1 MKTSD
6 ALSQEMME
14 EKQSA
19 AEKCNEEVFI
29 DLKKKDT
36 ALKNVKQKTSDNVI
50 KVNDQETRNRDQ
62 EIRHRDQG
70 IILLKN
76 RNIEQ
81 QQKISNTE
89 NNPRVLKDKNQKDL
103 SGPQKS
109 SSDGSF
115 KFWFLVVGVLFVF
128 ACCCALVYKDKQ
140 HTTERLEAT
149 KTEITELKKR
159 NNELDLDIRRRE
171 AERFKA
177 TKTEITELKKR
188 NNELVLEMQ
197 RREAEN
203 SELKKR
209 NNELDLHL
217 QRCKD
222 ESYER
227 LEPSAVPS
235 MYWILIVGL
244 VLIVVYTRANKKT
257 QNSDLRQ
264 QIQDSLNGGETISWT
279 QYYRVVKLKSLK

>member
-1 MKTSD
+1 
-6 ALSQEMME
+6 MM

-19 AEKCNEEVFI
+19 AEKCNEEGFI

-36 ALKNVKQKTSDNVI
+36 ELKNVKQKTAENVI
-50 KVNDQETRNRDQ
+50 KVNDQ

-70 IILLKN
+70 IIQLKN

-89 NNPRVLKDKNQKDL
+89 NNLRVLKENNQKDL

-128 ACCCALVYKDKQ
+128 GCCCTLVYKDKQ

-159 NNELDLDIRRRE
+159 NNELDIDIQRRE
-171 AERFKA
+171 AERLKA

-188 NNELVLEMQ
+188 NNELDLEMQ
-197 RREAEN
+197 RCKAEN

-235 MYWILIVGL
+235 IYWILIVGL
-244 VLIVVYTRANKKT
+244 VLIVVYTWANKKS
-257 QNSDLRQ
+257 QNSALRQ
-264 QIQDSLNGGETISWT
+264 QIQESLNGGEIISWT
-279 QYYRVVKLKSLK
+279 QYCRVVKLKSLN